1 MSDGWFRKYPSF
13 FDGGQSMDEASN
25 ERALTAVRI
34 ANKHLMSAW
43 QHLAGR
49 RLPMAG
55 IHRDFDK
62 ALADLRLVYEKTAE
76 AMQLIQGGTS
86 AVE

>member
-1 MSDGWFRKYPSF
+1 
-13 FDGGQSMDEASN
+13 MDEASN
-25 ERALTAVRI
+25 ERALAAVRI

-55 IHRDFDK
+55 VHRDFDK
-62 ALADLRLVYEKTAE
+62 ALADLRLVHEKTGE
-76 AMQLIQGGTS
+76 AIQLIQSRAS